1 MAVSQKLIIF
11 VTSKQVKIV
20 TIMEEEEKDV
30 ERILEIL
37 KSEQLNASAFAE
49 KIGVQKSSVSHVI
62 SGRNKP
68 SKEFMVKILRT
79 FPEISSDWLFL
90 GLGDMYRTPH
100 ASAAPQPSADVSY
113 EVAYEVHK
121 PETPQPSVH
130 QPQQSGQSL
139 QTTLLFSD
147 TNAEPVSPEP
157 AKPQPT
163 IVETSRPQQPK
174 NQKVAQAESP
184 AKTQLSDNKEIK
196 QNATKPEPVD
206 QPAPSQPKVQTQ
218 QPEPVNIMKTDPEKI
233 IVFYSNKTFTL
244 YSPSGE

>member
-1 MAVSQKLIIF
+1 MSQKLIIF

-20 TIMEEEEKDV
+20 TNMEEEDKDV
-30 ERILEIL
+30 ERILEII

-90 GLGDMYRTPH
+90 GLGDMYRVPKQP
-100 ASAAPQPSADVSY
+100 AQEQPAADLLSAQMSAPQPSA
-113 EVAYEVHK
+113 
-121 PETPQPSVH
+121 

-147 TNAEPVSPEP
+147 TNAEPVNAEP
-157 AKPQPT
+157 AKPQPVA
-163 IVETSRPQQPK
+163 VETPKPQQPK
-174 NQKVAQAESP
+174 TQKVAQAEP
-184 AKTQLSDNKEIK
+184 QIKTQTSENKEIK
-196 QNATKPEPVD
+196 QSATKPEPVD
-206 QPAPSQPKVQTQ
+206 QPAPAQPKVQTQ

>member
-1 MAVSQKLIIF
+1 MSQKLIIF

-20 TIMEEEEKDV
+20 TNMEEEDKDV
-30 ERILEIL
+30 ERILEII

-90 GLGDMYRTPH
+90 GLGDMYRVPKQPAQEQPATDLL
-100 ASAAPQPSADVSY
+100 SAQMSAPQPSAQ
-113 EVAYEVHK
+113 
-121 PETPQPSVH
+121 PQPSAH
-130 QPQQSGQSL
+130 QLQTSPGQTL

-147 TNAEPVSPEP
+147 TNAEPVSAEP
-157 AKPQPT
+157 AKPQPVA
-163 IVETSRPQQPK
+163 VETPKPQQPK
-174 NQKVAQAESP
+174 TQKVAQAESP
-184 AKTQLSDNKEIK
+184 IKAQSSDNKEIK

>member
-1 MAVSQKLIIF
+1 
-11 VTSKQVKIV
+11 
-20 TIMEEEEKDV
+20 MEEEDKDV
-30 ERILEIL
+30 ERILEII

-100 ASAAPQPSADVSY
+100 ATAAPQPPADATY

-121 PETPQPSVH
+121 PESPTQPSVH

-147 TNAEPVSPEP
+147 TNAEPVNAEP
-157 AKPQPT
+157 VKPQP
-163 IVETSRPQQPK
+163 VAEETPKPQQPK
-174 NQKVAQAESP
+174 NQKVTQTESP
-184 AKTQLSDNKEIK
+184 TKTQPSDNKEIK

-206 QPAPSQPKVQTQ
+206 QPAPAQPKAQTQ

>member
-1 MAVSQKLIIF
+1 
-11 VTSKQVKIV
+11 
-20 TIMEEEEKDV
+20 MEEEDKDV

-90 GLGDMYRTPH
+90 GLGDMYRVPKQSASQPSTQQPSTP
-100 ASAAPQPSADVSY
+100 PQPSA
-113 EVAYEVHK
+113 
-121 PETPQPSVH
+121 H
-130 QPQQSGQSL
+130 QLQTSPGQTV

-147 TNAEPVSPEP
+147 TNTEPVTPEP
-157 AKPQPT
+157 VAPEPVKPEPI
-163 IVETSRPQQPK
+163 IVETPKPQPQQPK
-174 NQKVAQAESP
+174 TQKVAQTETPVKSQP
-184 AKTQLSDNKEIK
+184 SENKEIK
-196 QNATKPEPVD
+196 QIETK
-206 QPAPSQPKVQTQ
+206 
-218 QPEPVNIMKTDPEKI
+218 PEPVNIMKTDPEKI

>member
-20 TIMEEEEKDV
+20 TIMEEEDKDV

-90 GLGDMYRTPH
+90 GLGDMYRAPKQ
-100 ASAAPQPSADVSY
+100 SAPQPS
-113 EVAYEVHK
+113 
-121 PETPQPSVH
+121 TPQPSTPPQPSAH
-130 QPQQSGQSL
+130 QLQTSPGQTV

-147 TNAEPVSPEP
+147 TNTEPVTPEP
-157 AKPQPT
+157 VAPEPVKPEPI
-163 IVETSRPQQPK
+163 IVETPKPQPQQPK
-174 NQKVAQAESP
+174 TQKVAQTETPVKSQP
-184 AKTQLSDNKEIK
+184 SENKEIK
-196 QNATKPEPVD
+196 QIETK
-206 QPAPSQPKVQTQ
+206 
-218 QPEPVNIMKTDPEKI
+218 PEPVNIMKTDPEKI